1 MLMALDLPLPKK
13 VFGHGWLLL
22 EGGKMS
28 KSKGNVVDPVIL
40 CERYGVDAIRYFLL
54 REFPFGS
61 DGVFSNETLINRINS
76 DLANDLGNLVSRTLS
91 MAEQYF
97 GQIIPQD
104 RRFESPDEQ
113 LIAMLD
119 EVRENYASLMET
131 FTFQSA
137 LAEIFKVIARANKYI
152 DETTPWVL
160 GKNPAESDRLA
171 AVIYNLCETI
181 RICASL
187 LAPFMPNTCVKIFN
201 QLGCLEYEHGYD
213 KAIYY
218 ANTSY
223 CIHKKENLFPRID
236 AKKELALLAA
246 EEEKHRAEA
255 AGKLEKE
262 AKKAG
267 GEAAKAPEEPKP
279 EGIVTID
286 HFMEVKL
293 VVARVTAC
301 EPVPKADKLLRLEL
315 DDGSGKPRQVVS
327 GIHAWY
333 EPEDLIGRKIVVVAN
348 LKPAKLRGVVSE
360 GMILAADVGEDA
372 KVLFIDDAVPV
383 GSRIR

>member
-1 MLMALDLPLPKK
+1 MDEKK
-13 VFGHGWLLL
+13 VVIELD
-22 EGGKMS
+22 
-28 KSKGNVVDPVIL
+28 NVKRD
-40 CERYGVDAIRYFLL
+40 FLV
-54 REFPFGS
+54 G
-61 DGVFSNETLINRINS
+61 
-76 DLANDLGNLVSRTLS
+76 
-91 MAEQYF
+91 
-97 GQIIPQD
+97 
-104 RRFESPDEQ
+104 
-113 LIAMLD
+113 
-119 EVRENYASLMET
+119 
-131 FTFQSA
+131 
-137 LAEIFKVIARANKYI
+137 
-152 DETTPWVL
+152 DETVHALRGVSFKIYEGEFVTIM
-160 GKNPAESDRLA
+160 GKSGSGKS
-171 AVIYNLCETI
+171 T
-181 RICASL
+181 L
-187 LAPFMPNTCVKIFN
+187 LN